1 MPSSTLKPSEP
12 STLLE
17 RDVAEPEVDV
27 SDDEALVQF
36 TGLAGY
42 IGYALRRA
50 TAAVVQD
57 FVRSLAEFDIRPTQ
71 FGVLSIIQARPG
83 LKQQQVSSALGVQ
96 RSNFVTLFDELERR
110 GLAYRAPAAG
120 DRRSYA
126 LYLTDHGKGVMDRL
140 LVAHKRH
147 EQRLAELIGV
157 ENRDSFLTQLNAL
170 SKIGSPS

>member
-1 MPSSTLKPSEP
+1 MGAAGDI
-12 STLLE
+12 LE
-17 RDVAEPEVDV
+17 QDPDV
-27 SDDEALVQF
+27 SDDEALIQF
-36 TGLAGY
+36 TGLTGY

-83 LKQQQVSSALGVQ
+83 LTQPQVSSALGIQ

-110 GLAYRAPAAG
+110 SLAYRAPAAG

-126 LYLTDHGKGVMDRL
+126 LYLTDHGKVVMDQL
-140 LVAHKRH
+140 LIAHRQH
-147 EQRLAELIGV
+147 EQRLTDLVGTADKDKFLAQLKALARIG
-157 ENRDSFLTQLNAL
+157 EA
-170 SKIGSPS
+170 